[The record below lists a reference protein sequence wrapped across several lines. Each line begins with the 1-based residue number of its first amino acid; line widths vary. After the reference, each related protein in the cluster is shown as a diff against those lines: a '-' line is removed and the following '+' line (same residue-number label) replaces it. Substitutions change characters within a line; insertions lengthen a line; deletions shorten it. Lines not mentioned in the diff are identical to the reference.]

1 MRGIAHVFTPQ
12 LQSPALGAC
21 SEREMEMNLVN
32 AQISRLLE
40 VKPALILHVHPL
52 SLLLYLSLSPPP
64 FSLHLSHLFICCS
77 LTVFIIALA
86 LAQHVLPKQDAEM
99 EFEKKSVWEIVNEAR
114 EEVAD
119 REKQRAI
126 K

>member
-1 MRGIAHVFTPQ
+1 M
-12 LQSPALGAC
+12 
-21 SEREMEMNLVN
+21 
-32 AQISRLLE
+32 
-40 VKPALILHVHPL
+40 
-52 SLLLYLSLSPPP
+52 
-64 FSLHLSHLFICCS
+64 
-77 LTVFIIALA
+77 ALA

-114 EEVAD
+114 EEDAD